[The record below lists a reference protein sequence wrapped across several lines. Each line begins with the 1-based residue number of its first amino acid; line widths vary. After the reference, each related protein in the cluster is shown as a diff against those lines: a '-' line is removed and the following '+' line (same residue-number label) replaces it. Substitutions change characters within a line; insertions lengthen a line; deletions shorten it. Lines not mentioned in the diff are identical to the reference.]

1 MHPAMQ
7 RTIIRSLA
15 MTWGAF
21 GLVLGAIAMA
31 SLSMVGFPDGHI
43 TAYEAETLALRRALI
58 GLCLIQALIIPWMI
72 LRRRGAPPRYVLI
85 AVSAAILLII
95 APLLILPS
103 CAASETCRRGYEMMI
118 GRPMN
123 HGVGG

>member
-7 RTIIRSLA
+7 RPIIRSLA
-15 MTWGAF
+15 LTWGAF

-43 TAYEAETLALRRALI
+43 TAYEAETIGLRRALI
-58 GLCLIQALIIPWMI
+58 VLCLIQALVVPWMI
-72 LRRRGAPPRYVLI
+72 LRRRGAPTSYVPI
-85 AVSAAILLII
+85 AVSGAILLII

-103 CAASETCRRGYEMMI
+103 CPASETCRRGYEMMI